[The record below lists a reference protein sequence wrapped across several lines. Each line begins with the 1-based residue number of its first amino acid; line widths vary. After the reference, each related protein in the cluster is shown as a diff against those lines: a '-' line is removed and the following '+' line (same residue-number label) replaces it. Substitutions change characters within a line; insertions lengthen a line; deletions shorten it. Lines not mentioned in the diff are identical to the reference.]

1 MDDDAYDARMHTYFQ
16 ELEDEKLRKELTIR
30 QGEARKEIALR
41 KKQQQSQEE
50 ESTIASSKKMDL
62 STQGTLMKK
71 EDELEQIQKMVNE
84 SDVKQKIYNEDGQL
98 LAWENKS
105 RGEDSDDESC
115 ENDEDD
121 KSEEKEE
128 GIQEDGDK
136 DTTDKEKGEKKW
148 APLIPSPRSNR
159 KKKKD
164 VDLST
169 RGNLKKKDAEI
180 EALRTR
186 RDSTKP
192 NRLKQKMYDA
202 DGNLLAWES
211 YSRSGSVGS
220 SRSGINL
227 SAQGNLSAKE
237 AELEALRATGSE
249 RRGAKAQNYDEDGNL
264 IAQWDSL
271 SKSMNDV
278 HDVHDAQEYQEE
290 TDADAIK
297 GFTSNEVEQLRMQ
310 EYQEV
315 MRDRSLSREEKTRK
329 IEEIRI
335 KYGGAPAVVSDDD
348 GTQDDGSLQLG
359 ASDAASKHHAELEF
373 LRGRMKR
380 GSIMTATTQRKAMY
394 NDEGEIVG
402 YSQNE
407 GEQYSHNPG
416 MDLSAQ
422 GLLRKKSRELDL
434 IRSRRESTKALGLK
448 KKMYDEDDNLILTQS
463 EEDKKSEEWVCETS
477 AEGMKLKKVRRDCR
491 DGRVNLR
498 ITTQGIRHKTL
509 SSYVTHLSTFP
520 ITRPVSLPL

>member
-1 MDDDAYDARMHTYFQ
+1 MDDEAYDARMHTYFQ

-41 KKQQQSQEE
+41 KQ
-50 ESTIASSKKMDL
+50 IDSSKKMDL

-71 EDELEQIQKMVNE
+71 EDELEEIQKMVND

-98 LAWENKS
+98 LDTWKKNKC
-105 RGEDSDDESC
+105 RGEDSDDESNS

-121 KSEEKEE
+121 KSEEEEE
-128 GIQEDGDK
+128 GIQENGDK
-136 DTTDKEKGEKKW
+136 DTTDKEKEEKKW

-159 KKKKD
+159 KNNKKKD

-220 SRSGINL
+220 ARSGIMDL

-290 TDADAIK
+290 EEDDEDAIK

-315 MRDRSLSREEKTRK
+315 MRDRSLSRDEKSRK

-348 GTQDDGSLQLG
+348 RTQDDALQLG

-394 NDEGEIVG
+394 NDQGEIVG

-407 GEQYSHNPG
+407 GEQHSHNPG

-463 EEDKKSEEWVCETS
+463 EEVKKSEEWVCETS
-477 AEGMKLKKVRRDCR
+477 AEGMKLRKVGRDSLIYFA
-491 DGRVNLR
+491 DDEGGIKN
-498 ITTQGIRHKTL
+498 TTQGIL
-509 SSYVTHLSTFP
+509 V
-520 ITRPVSLPL
+520 I

>member
-1 MDDDAYDARMHTYFQ
+1 MDDEAYDARMHTYFQ
-16 ELEDEKLRKELTIR
+16 ELEDEKLQKELTKR

-41 KKQQQSQEE
+41 KKQQQSQDE
-50 ESTIASSKKMDL
+50 ESIASSKKMDL
-62 STQGTLMKK
+62 STQGTLLKK
-71 EDELEQIQKMVNE
+71 EDELEQIQKIVNE
-84 SDVKQKIYNEDGQL
+84 SDVKQKIYNENGQL
-98 LAWENKS
+98 LDTWEKNKC
-105 RGEDSDDESC
+105 RGEDSDDAESSSD
-115 ENDEDD
+115 NSEDD

-159 KKKKD
+159 KKKKE

-180 EALRTR
+180 EALRAR

-202 DGNLLAWES
+202 DGNLMAWES
-211 YSRSGSVGS
+211 YSRSASVGS
-220 SRSGINL
+220 TRSGTMDL

-237 AELEALRATGSE
+237 AELEALRATGIE
-249 RRGAKAQNYDEDGNL
+249 RWGVKAQNYDEDGNL

-290 TDADAIK
+290 TDVDAIK
-297 GFTSNEVEQLRMQ
+297 GFTANEVEQLRMQ

-315 MRDRSLSREEKTRK
+315 MRDRSLSRDEKSRK

-348 GTQDDGSLQLG
+348 GTKDDGSLQLG
-359 ASDAASKHHAELEF
+359 ASDAASKHHAELDF

-407 GEQYSHNPG
+407 GEQHSHNPG

-477 AEGMKLKKVRRDCR
+477 AEGMKLKKVRRDSF
-491 DGRVNLR
+491 
-498 ITTQGIRHKTL
+498 TL
-509 SSYVTHLSTFP
+509 PRMRGH
-520 ITRPVSLPL
+520 

>member
-1 MDDDAYDARMHTYFQ
+1 MDDEAYDARMHTYFQ

-41 KKQQQSQEE
+41 KKQQQSQDE
-50 ESTIASSKKMDL
+50 ESITSKKMDL

-71 EDELEQIQKMVNE
+71 EDELEQIQKIVND
-84 SDVKQKIYNEDGQL
+84 SDVKQKIYNEHGQL
-98 LAWENKS
+98 LDTWEKNKC
-105 RGEDSDDESC
+105 RGGDSDDESSS
-115 ENDEDD
+115 ENDEDENMNED
-121 KSEEKEE
+121 EVEKGASEAVAEE
-128 GIQEDGDK
+128 GA
-136 DTTDKEKGEKKW
+136 DKEKGEKW
-148 APLIPSPRSNR
+148 APLIPCPKPKTSSPRSNR
-159 KKKKD
+159 KKKKKD

-180 EALRTR
+180 EALRAR

-202 DGNLLAWES
+202 EGNLLAWES

-220 SRSGINL
+220 GMDL

-271 SKSMNDV
+271 SKSMNDL
-278 HDVHDAQEYQEE
+278 HDVHDAQEYQDE
-290 TDADAIK
+290 DVVDAIK

-315 MRDRSLSREEKTRK
+315 MRDRSLSRDEKSRK
-329 IEEIRI
+329 IEEIRT
-335 KYGGAPAVVSDDD
+335 KYGGAPTVVSDDD
-348 GTQDDGSLQLG
+348 GTKDDGSLQLG

-407 GEQYSHNPG
+407 GEQHSHNPG

-448 KKMYDEDDNLILTQS
+448 KKMYDEDDNLILSQS
-463 EEDKKSEEWVCETS
+463 EEVKKSEEWVCETS
-477 AEGMKLKKVRRDCR
+477 AEGMKLKKVRLLVYSAEMAEEELKD
-491 DGRVNLR
+491 
-498 ITTQGIRHKTL
+498 TTQGILASL
-509 SSYVTHLSTFP
+509 SN
-520 ITRPVSLPL
+520 

>member
-1 MDDDAYDARMHTYFQ
+1 MDDEAYDARMHTYFQ

-41 KKQQQSQEE
+41 KKQQQSQDE
-50 ESTIASSKKMDL
+50 ESITSKKMDL

-84 SDVKQKIYNEDGQL
+84 SDVKQKIYNEHGQL
-98 LAWENKS
+98 LDTWEKNKC
-105 RGEDSDDESC
+105 RGGDSDDESSS
-115 ENDEDD
+115 ENDEGENINESSQVEDELERGT
-121 KSEEKEE
+121 SEAVVEE
-128 GIQEDGDK
+128 DAN
-136 DTTDKEKGEKKW
+136 KEKGEKKW

-159 KKKKD
+159 KKKKKD

-180 EALRTR
+180 EALRAR

-202 DGNLLAWES
+202 EGNLLAWES

-220 SRSGINL
+220 ARSGMDL

-271 SKSMNDV
+271 SKSMNDL

-290 TDADAIK
+290 DVVDAIK
-297 GFTSNEVEQLRMQ
+297 GFTSNEVEQRRMQ

-315 MRDRSLSREEKTRK
+315 MRDRSLSRDEKSRK

-348 GTQDDGSLQLG
+348 GTKDDGSLQLG

-407 GEQYSHNPG
+407 GEQHSHNPG

-448 KKMYDEDDNLILTQS
+448 KKMYDEDDHLILTQS
-463 EEDKKSEEWVCETS
+463 EEVKKSEEWVCETS
-477 AEGMKLKKVRRDCR
+477 AEGMKLKKVRCA
-491 DGRVNLR
+491 
-498 ITTQGIRHKTL
+498 
-509 SSYVTHLSTFP
+509 SYLPRRGGVTGKGYY
-520 ITRPVSLPL
+520 RYPLYPFVELLLYSM